1 MPRDAENSDFYR
13 FVARDPLL
21 ASLFK
26 TKSQNVVRTE
36 LNSRIGPYA
45 LPLAGGGAK
54 RRRAVVRRHPTRFT
68 TAQPARA
75 ICNKPALHDVSA
87 GLYGFPFSFRVTVPR
102 PATRKILTA
111 I

>member
-1 MPRDAENSDFYR
+1 MP
-13 FVARDPLL
+13 
-21 ASLFK
+21 K
-26 TKSQNVVRTE
+26 TAIFTVSWHETPGLHHCSRQKCQNVVRTK

-54 RRRAVVRRHPTRFT
+54 RRRVVVRRHPTRFT

-102 PATRKILTA
+102 PATREILAA

>member
-1 MPRDAENSDFYR
+1 MP
-13 FVARDPLL
+13 
-21 ASLFK
+21 K
-26 TKSQNVVRTE
+26 TAIFTVSWHETPCLHHCSRQKSQ
-36 LNSRIGPYA
+36 NSRIGSYA

-68 TAQPARA
+68 AAQPARA

-102 PATRKILTA
+102 PATRKILAA